1 MSTVTVFGAGAW
13 GSTMAQV
20 LNDAGNDVLLWGR
33 SEDVIAEINSAHTNK
48 KYLGSHELPL
58 SLKATTD
65 LAQAFA
71 HSHIYV
77 LAIPAQ
83 QLRVTLQEW
92 KPFFSSDSIIVSTLK
107 GIEISTQM
115 RMTEVIEDVLG
126 PHAIALITGPNLADE
141 LVLRQP
147 AGAVAAAPTQELAD
161 QMRDLFRTPYYR
173 VYTDELV
180 LRQPAGAVAAAP
192 TQELADQMRDLFR
205 TPYYRV
211 YTSVDVMGCELAGA
225 IKSVIALAVGISIGM
240 GFGENTQAMLI
251 TRGLNEVARLCAAH
265 GSDPLSAAGLAGMGD
280 LVASCGS
287 PLSRNR
293 TFGEVL
299 GRTGSMAQASEQVAK
314 TVEGVASAGAVA
326 EIAHRV
332 GIEVPVIEA
341 VGEIVSEQL
350 TPAAALQ
357 KLMEI
362 TTKAENFIR

>member
-1 MSTVTVFGAGAW
+1 MSKVTVFGAGAW

-20 LNDAGNDVLLWGR
+20 LCDAGNEVLLWGR
-33 SEDVIAEINSAHTNK
+33 SEDVIAEINTSHTNI
-48 KYLGSHELPL
+48 KYLGAHTLPHAL
-58 SLKATTD
+58 TATTD
-65 LAQAFA
+65 LQKAFDF
-71 HSHIYV
+71 SETYV

-83 QLRVTLQEW
+83 QLRATLQEW
-92 KPFFSSDSIIVSTLK
+92 KPFFKPSSTIVSTLK

-115 RMTEVIEDVLG
+115 RMTEVIQDVLG
-126 PHAIALITGPNLADE
+126 PRPIAIITGPNLADE

-147 AGAVAAAPTQELAD
+147 AGAVAAAATQELAD
-161 QMRDLFRTPYYR
+161 R
-173 VYTDELV
+173 
-180 LRQPAGAVAAAP
+180 
-192 TQELADQMRDLFR
+192 MRDLFR

-299 GRTGSMAQASEQVAK
+299 GRTGSMAQAREQVAK

>member
-1 MSTVTVFGAGAW
+1 MNTVTVFGAGAW

-20 LNDAGNDVLLWGR
+20 LSDAGNDVLLWGR
-33 SEDVIAEINSAHTNK
+33 STEVINEINSVHTNK
-48 KYLGSHELPL
+48 KYLGSHVLPNNIA
-58 SLKATTD
+58 ATTD
-65 LAQAFA
+65 LQRASA
-71 HSHIYV
+71 HSNKYV

-83 QLRVTLQEW
+83 QLRSTLEDW
-92 KPFFSSDSIIVSTLK
+92 KPHFGADSTIVSTLK

-126 PHAIALITGPNLADE
+126 LRKIAIITGPNLADE

-147 AGAVAAAPTQELAD
+147 AGAVAAAATQELAD
-161 QMRDLFRTPYYR
+161 QIR
-173 VYTDELV
+173 E
-180 LRQPAGAVAAAP
+180 
-192 TQELADQMRDLFR
+192 LFR

-211 YTSVDVMGCELAGA
+211 YTSVDVMGCELSGA

-299 GRTGSMAQASEQVAK
+299 GRTGSMAQAREHVAK
-314 TVEGVASAGAVA
+314 TVEGVASAGAVV

>member
-1 MSTVTVFGAGAW
+1 MSKVTVFGAGAW

-20 LNDAGNDVLLWGR
+20 LSDAGNEVLLWGR
-33 SEDVIAEINSAHTNK
+33 SESVISEINQSHTNK
-48 KYLGSHELPL
+48 KYLGNHILPDEII
-58 SLKATTD
+58 ATTNLED
-65 LAQAFA
+65 AF
-71 HSHIYV
+71 SFSELYV

-83 QLRVTLQEW
+83 QIRETLESW
-92 KPFFSSDSIIVSTLK
+92 MGRFSSSCTIVSTLK
-107 GIEISTQM
+107 GIEISTQL

-126 PHAIALITGPNLADE
+126 PHKIAIITGPNLADE

-147 AGAVAAAPTQELAD
+147 AGAVAASVDQGLAD
-161 QMRDLFRTPYYR
+161 KIRDI
-173 VYTDELV
+173 
-180 LRQPAGAVAAAP
+180 
-192 TQELADQMRDLFR
+192 FR

-211 YTSVDVMGCELAGA
+211 YTSTDVMGCELAGA
-225 IKSVIALAVGISIGM
+225 IKSVIALAVGLSIGM
-240 GFGENTQAMLI
+240 GYGENTQAMLI

-293 TFGEVL
+293 TFGEVI
-299 GRTGSMAQASEQVAK
+299 GRTGSMGEARKQMAK
-314 TVEGVASAGAVA
+314 TVEGVASSSAVV

-341 VGEIVSEQL
+341 VADIVSEKL
-350 TPAAALQ
+350 SPADALQ
-357 KLMEI
+357 RLMEI

>member
-1 MSTVTVFGAGAW
+1 MSKVTVFGAGAW

-20 LNDAGNDVLLWGR
+20 LSDAGNDVLLWGR
-33 SEDVIAEINSAHTNK
+33 SDDVIAEINTSHTNT
-48 KYLGSHELPL
+48 KYLGAHTLPASL
-58 SLKATTD
+58 SATTD
-65 LAQAFA
+65 LAKAFDY
-71 HSHIYV
+71 SDTYV

-83 QLRVTLQEW
+83 QLRTTLHEW
-92 KPFFSSDSIIVSTLK
+92 KPFFKPSSTIVSTLK

-126 PHAIALITGPNLADE
+126 PHKVAIITGPNLADE

-147 AGAVAAAPTQELAD
+147 AGAVAAAPTIELA
-161 QMRDLFRTPYYR
+161 
-173 VYTDELV
+173 E
-180 LRQPAGAVAAAP
+180 AI
-192 TQELADQMRDLFR
+192 RDLFR

-211 YTSVDVMGCELAGA
+211 YTSIDVMGCELSGA

-293 TFGEVL
+293 TFGEVV
-299 GRTGSMAQASEQVAK
+299 GRTGSMAKAREEVAK
-314 TVEGVASAGAVA
+314 TVEGVASAGAVV

-332 GIEVPVIEA
+332 GVEVPVIEA

-350 TPAAALQ
+350 SPEAALQ

>member
-33 SEDVIAEINSAHTNK
+33 SEDVIAEINSTHTNK

-58 SLKATTD
+58 SLQATTD

-71 HSHIYV
+71 HSRIYV

-83 QLRVTLQEW
+83 QLRATLQEW
-92 KPFFSSDSIIVSTLK
+92 KPFFSTDSIIVSTLK

-115 RMTEVIEDVLG
+115 RMTEVIKDVLG
-126 PHAIALITGPNLADE
+126 PHAIAIITGPNLADE

-147 AGAVAAAPTQELAD
+147 AGAVAAAA
-161 QMRDLFRTPYYR
+161 
-173 VYTDELV
+173 
-180 LRQPAGAVAAAP
+180 

-299 GRTGSMAQASEQVAK
+299 GRTGSMAQAREQVAK

>member
-1 MSTVTVFGAGAW
+1 
-13 GSTMAQV
+13 MAQV

-33 SEDVIAEINSAHTNK
+33 SEDVIAEINSTHTNK

-58 SLKATTD
+58 SLQATTD

-71 HSHIYV
+71 HSRIYV

-83 QLRVTLQEW
+83 QLRATLQEW
-92 KPFFSSDSIIVSTLK
+92 KPFFSSNSIIVSTLK

-126 PHAIALITGPNLADE
+126 PHAIAIITGPNLADE

-147 AGAVAAAPTQELAD
+147 AGAVAAAA
-161 QMRDLFRTPYYR
+161 
-173 VYTDELV
+173 
-180 LRQPAGAVAAAP
+180 

-299 GRTGSMAQASEQVAK
+299 GRTGSMAQAREQVAK

>member
-1 MSTVTVFGAGAW
+1 MSKVTVFGAGAW

-20 LNDAGNDVLLWGR
+20 LSDAGNEVLLWGR
-33 SEDVIAEINSAHTNK
+33 SAEVISEINSSHTNR
-48 KYLGSHELPL
+48 KYLQGHVLPDAIV
-58 SLKATTD
+58 ATTE
-65 LAQAFA
+65 LTEAFNF
-71 HSHIYV
+71 SDIYI

-83 QLRVTLQEW
+83 QLRSTLQDW
-92 KPFFSSDSIIVSTLK
+92 KGHFGKDCTIVSTLK

-115 RMTEVIEDVLG
+115 RMTEVIADVLG
-126 PHAIALITGPNLADE
+126 SYRVAIITGPNLADE

-147 AGAVAAAPTQELAD
+147 AGAVVAAPTIELAE
-161 QMRDLFRTPYYR
+161 QI
-173 VYTDELV
+173 
-180 LRQPAGAVAAAP
+180 
-192 TQELADQMRDLFR
+192 RDLFR

-211 YTSVDVMGCELAGA
+211 YTSIDVMGCELAGA

-287 PLSRNR
+287 SLSRNR

-299 GRTGSMAQASEQVAK
+299 GRTGSMAKARAEVAK

-341 VGEIVSEQL
+341 VGDIVSEQL
-350 TPAAALQ
+350 TPEAAFQ

>member
-1 MSTVTVFGAGAW
+1 MSKVTVFGAGAW

-20 LNDAGNDVLLWGR
+20 LCDAGNEVLLWGR
-33 SEDVIAEINSAHTNK
+33 SEDVIGEINATHTNR
-48 KYLGSHELPL
+48 KYLGAHILPQTL
-58 SLKATTD
+58 AATTN
-65 LAQAFA
+65 LQQAFDF
-71 HSHIYV
+71 SDIYV

-83 QLRVTLQEW
+83 QLRTTLQEW
-92 KPFFSSDSIIVSTLK
+92 KTFFKPSSTIVSTLK

-126 PHAIALITGPNLADE
+126 DHKVAIITGPNLADE

-147 AGAVAAAPTQELAD
+147 AGAVAAAPTIELA
-161 QMRDLFRTPYYR
+161 
-173 VYTDELV
+173 ELI
-180 LRQPAGAVAAAP
+180 
-192 TQELADQMRDLFR
+192 RDLFR

-211 YTSVDVMGCELAGA
+211 YTSVDVMGCELSGA

-240 GFGENTQAMLI
+240 GYGENTQAMLI

-293 TFGEVL
+293 TFGEVV
-299 GRTGSMAQASEQVAK
+299 GRTGSMAKAREEVAK
-314 TVEGVASAGAVA
+314 TVEGVASAGAVV

-332 GIEVPVIEA
+332 GVEVPVIEA

-350 TPAAALQ
+350 TPEAALQ

>member
-58 SLKATTD
+58 SLQATTD

-71 HSHIYV
+71 HSRIYV

-83 QLRVTLQEW
+83 QLRATLQEW
-92 KPFFSSDSIIVSTLK
+92 KPFFSTDSIIVSTLK

-126 PHAIALITGPNLADE
+126 PHAIAIITGPNLA
-141 LVLRQP
+141 
-147 AGAVAAAPTQELAD
+147 
-161 QMRDLFRTPYYR
+161 
-173 VYTDELV
+173 DELV

-299 GRTGSMAQASEQVAK
+299 GRTGSMAQAREQVAK

>member
-33 SEDVIAEINSAHTNK
+33 SEDVIAEINSTHTNE
-48 KYLGSHELPL
+48 KYLGSHELPF
-58 SLKATTD
+58 SLQATTD

-71 HSHIYV
+71 HSRIYV

-83 QLRVTLQEW
+83 QLRATLQEW
-92 KPFFSSDSIIVSTLK
+92 KPFFSTDSIIVSTLK

-126 PHAIALITGPNLADE
+126 PHAIAIITGPNLADE

-147 AGAVAAAPTQELAD
+147 AGAVAAAA
-161 QMRDLFRTPYYR
+161 
-173 VYTDELV
+173 
-180 LRQPAGAVAAAP
+180 